1 MMIKKLLTV
10 TTLALLT
17 TACAG
22 PLCQSRGCNVVLS
35 DSAAKNAP
43 VLFDFDS
50 AKLTAAG
57 ESALAPYAE
66 YLNNNAKKTATIAGY
81 TDDRGDAT
89 YNLDLSQRRANAAK
103 DYLVKKGVAAN
114 RLKTVG
120 YGETNFVADNASAEG
135 RAQNRRIELE
145 FN

>member
-1 MMIKKLLTV
+1 MMKKLLTI

-17 TACAG
+17 SACAG
-22 PLCQSRGCNVVLS
+22 PLCQSRGCKVVLS
-35 DSAAKNAP
+35 DSTTTKKAP

-57 ESALAPYAE
+57 ESALAPYAK
-66 YLNNNAKKTATIAGY
+66 YLNDNAGKTATIAGY
-81 TDDRGDAT
+81 TDDRGAEA
-89 YNLDLSQRRANAAK
+89 YNLDLSQRRAKAAK
-103 DYLVKKGVAAN
+103 AYLVDKGVAAN

-120 YGETNFVADNASAEG
+120 YGETNFVAGNETAEG